1 MNDYPYSN
9 GNLLDTPQKY
19 EKTKFYGLDFL
30 NAYKISR
37 LEKISSLD
45 STYFSLS
52 NFTDSITINFK
63 EDVDFL
69 LSDFLNHTLILSN
82 NSLNANLVK
91 KNIDLILKK
100 FEVKKKLFIK
110 YNSNFK
116 EITSDYGFLK
126 NYLLLSLLCSIQ
138 YEYSLSLKYLNSYL
152 KINDTISSQKINSKD
167 DEILFKYVLE
177 KEVDFITKLCNK
189 KEVSF

>member
-1 MNDYPYSN
+1 MEYSFSK
-9 GNLLDTPQKY
+9 GNLLESPQKY
-19 EKTKFYGLDFL
+19 QKKKFYELDFL

-45 STYFSLS
+45 STSFSLS
-52 NFTDSITINFK
+52 NFIDSLTTNFQ

-82 NSLNANLVK
+82 DSLNSDLVK
-91 KNIDLILKK
+91 KNIDSILKK
-100 FEVKKKLFIK
+100 FEVIKKIFTK

-116 EITSDYGFLK
+116 EMTSDHSFLR

-138 YEYSLSLKYLNSYL
+138 YENSLSLKYLNSYL
-152 KINDTISSQKINSKD
+152 KINDTIYSQKINSKD

-189 KEVSF
+189 KGVSF